1 MGCVIMSEFDYA
13 DVQGLVRF
21 GYKKMT
27 RASYALLR
35 VKDAATARAWLRSA
49 PVTTAVELKPPP
61 ATALQVAL
69 TAPGLEALGVAASVI
84 AEFSHEFRAG
94 MAQESRS
101 RQLGDVEANAPEH
114 WSWGGPA
121 RVPHLMVMFFGEPGP
136 FETFIQ
142 TSKGPSWDDAFDT
155 LTHLGTSDFSGV
167 EAFGFTDGISQ
178 PEIDWN
184 QKRTVPCTQL
194 DYSNIVALGEVLL
207 GYPNEYGKYTDRPL
221 LDDSAVTAGL
231 PAAEDVPGK
240 RDLGRNGTYLVLR
253 QLQQDVR
260 TFWQFALQQA
270 GGDRAEAEK
279 LAWAMV
285 GRTRSGDP
293 LEPIQEKRI
302 PGIHTTPGRKEQN
315 RFTFDQDPTG
325 SSCPLG
331 AHVRRAN
338 PRNTD
343 FPNRPGNCLAKL
355 ITMLGFGPK
364 GFRDDL
370 TSSVR
375 FHRILRRGRE
385 YGIRLTLRQAL
396 APALAGDSD
405 PECGLNFICLN
416 ANISRQFEFLQ
427 NAWINS
433 TKFSGL
439 TGESDPLLGNRVAI
453 PGCPV
458 TSDFTIQKS
467 GGLRRRISGMP
478 QFIKVRGGAY
488 FFMPGI
494 KALRYFGQAGFGQA
508 GRKHPE
514 NWLSKPQQLF

>member
-1 MGCVIMSEFDYA
+1 MGRVTMSEFDYA

-27 RASYALLR
+27 KASYSLLR
-35 VKDAATARAWLRSA
+35 VKDVVAARVWLRSA
-49 PVTTAVELKPPP
+49 PVTSAVEMNPPP
-61 ATALQVAL
+61 TTALHVAF
-69 TAPGLEALGVAASVI
+69 TAPGLGALGVSESVI
-84 AEFSHEFRAG
+84 AQFSHEFRAG

-114 WSWGGPA
+114 WNWGGPERA
-121 RVPHLMVMFFGEPGP
+121 PHLVVMFFGEPGP
-136 FETFIQ
+136 FEAFVQ
-142 TSKGPSWDDAFDT
+142 TSKGPSWYDAFET
-155 LTHLGTSDFSGV
+155 LLCLETSDFGGV

-194 DYSNIVALGEVLL
+194 DYSNIVSLGEFLL
-207 GYPNEYGKYTDRPL
+207 GYRNEYGKYTDRPL
-221 LDDSAVTAGL
+221 LDASVEL
-231 PAAEDVPGK
+231 PAAEDAPGK
-240 RDLGRNGTYLVLR
+240 KDLGRNGTYLVMR
-253 QLQQDVR
+253 QLQQDAR
-260 TFWQFALQQA
+260 MFWQFAKQQA
-270 GGDRAEAEK
+270 DGDTAKAEK
-279 LAWAMV
+279 LAAAMV
-285 GRTRSGDP
+285 GRTRAGDP
-293 LEPIQEKRI
+293 LEPIQEQPI
-302 PGIHTTPGRKEQN
+302 PGIEAKPGQKEQN
-315 RFTFDQDPTG
+315 RFTFDQDPAG
-325 SSCPLG
+325 SRCPFG
-331 AHVRRAN
+331 THVRRAN

-343 FPNRPGNCLAKL
+343 FPNRPRNVLTKL

-375 FHRILRRGRE
+375 FHRIVRRGRE
-385 YGIRLTLRQAL
+385 YGTQLKPEKAL
-396 APALAGDSD
+396 APAPAGDSN
-405 PECGLNFICLN
+405 PECGLHFICLN

-439 TGESDPLLGNRVAI
+439 TGESDPLLGNRVVI

-458 TSDFTIQKS
+458 TSDFTMQNS
-467 GGLRRRISGMP
+467 GGLRRRVSGMP

-494 KALRYFGQAGFGQA
+494 KALRYFGQPGTSPGTSLF
-508 GRKHPE
+508 KPE
-514 NWLSKPQQLF
+514 

>member
-1 MGCVIMSEFDYA
+1 MGCVTMSEFEYT

-21 GYKKMT
+21 GYREMT
-27 RASYALLR
+27 KASYALLR
-35 VKDAATARAWLRSA
+35 VKDVAAARAWLRLA
-49 PVTTAVELKPPP
+49 PVTSAVNMNPPP
-61 ATALQVAL
+61 ITALHVAF
-69 TAPGLEALGVAASVI
+69 TAPGLRALGVSESVI

-94 MAQESRS
+94 IAHQSRS
-101 RQLGDVEANAPEH
+101 RQLGDVEANAPEN

-121 RVPHLMVMFFGEPGP
+121 SEPHLVVMFFGQPEPYEK
-136 FETFIQ
+136 FVQ
-142 TSKGPSWDDAFDT
+142 DSKGPVWSESFDT
-155 LTHLGTSDFSGV
+155 LAYLETSDFGGV
-167 EAFGFTDGISQ
+167 EPFGFTDGISQ
-178 PEIDWN
+178 PEIDWER
-184 QKRTVPCTQL
+184 KRKMPSTQL
-194 DYSNIVALGEVLL
+194 DYSNIASLGEFLL

-221 LDDSAVTAGL
+221 LEASDASAGL
-231 PAAEDVPGK
+231 PAAEDVPEK
-240 RDLGRNGTYLVLR
+240 KDLGRNGTYLVMR

-260 TFWQFALQQA
+260 MFWQFARRQA
-270 GGDRAEAEK
+270 DGDTAKAEEIA
-279 LAWAMV
+279 AVMI
-285 GRTRSGDP
+285 GRTRAGDP
-293 LEPIQEKRI
+293 LEPIQEQPI
-302 PGIHTTPGRKEQN
+302 PGIKTKPGKKEQN
-315 RFTFDQDPTG
+315 RFKFDQDPAG
-325 SSCPLG
+325 SRCPFG

-343 FPNRPGNCLAKL
+343 FPNRPGNILSKL

-375 FHRILRRGRE
+375 FHRIVRRGRE
-385 YGIRLTLRQAL
+385 YGTQLMPELAL
-396 APALAGDSD
+396 MPAPAGDSN
-405 PECGLNFICLN
+405 PECGLHFVCLN

-458 TSDFTIQKS
+458 TSDFTMQKS
-467 GGLRRRISGMP
+467 GALRRRFSGMP

-494 KALRYFGQAGFGQA
+494 RALRYFAQAA
-508 GRKHPE
+508 K
-514 NWLSKPQQLF
+514 

>member
-1 MGCVIMSEFDYA
+1 MSEIDYA

-35 VKDAATARAWLRSA
+35 VKDAATAGAWLHSA
-49 PVTTAVELKPPP
+49 PVATAVEVKPPP
-61 ATALQVAL
+61 PTALQVAL

-94 MAQESRS
+94 MAEESRS

-121 RVPHLMVMFFGEPGP
+121 RVPHLMVMFFGEPEP
-136 FETFIQ
+136 FESFVQ
-142 TSKGPSWDDAFDT
+142 TSKGSSWDDAFETLAHLDT
-155 LTHLGTSDFSGV
+155 SNFGGV

-178 PEIDWN
+178 PELDWD
-184 QKRTVPCTQL
+184 QRRKVPRTQL
-194 DYSNIVALGEVLL
+194 DYSNRVALGEFLL
-207 GYPNEYGKYTDRPL
+207 GYRNEYGKYTDRPL
-221 LDDSAVTAGL
+221 LDDGPASAGL
-231 PAAEDVPGK
+231 AAAEDVPGK
-240 RDLGRNGTYLVLR
+240 KDLGRNGTYLVFR

-270 GGDRAEAEK
+270 GGDMAEAEK
-279 LAWAMV
+279 LAGAMV
-285 GRTRSGDP
+285 GRARSGDP
-293 LEPIQEKRI
+293 LESIQDRPI
-302 PGIHTTPGRKEQN
+302 PGIHTVPGQKEQN
-315 RFTFDQDPTG
+315 RFTFDQDPAG
-325 SSCPLG
+325 SRCPFG

-343 FPNRPGNCLAKL
+343 FPDRPGNVLAKL

-375 FHRILRRGRE
+375 FHRIVRRGRE
-385 YGIRLTLRQAL
+385 YGARLTPEQAL
-396 APALAGDSD
+396 APAYDSN
-405 PECGLNFICLN
+405 PECGLHFICLN

-467 GGLRRRISGMP
+467 DGLRRRISGMP

-494 KALRYFGQAGFGQA
+494 SALRYLGQA
-508 GRKHPE
+508 GRKEPGNSLFKPE
-514 NWLSKPQQLF
+514 